1 MASFWQIE
9 RKFHTWHAGWIEEGQ
24 QLGENVKQIEDKLL
38 VFVNDKATPVI
49 AEWTDCLS
57 DALKNLSTTERELV
71 QWLFIEGFSLAE
83 YAE

>member
-1 MASFWQIE
+1 VQNTLARNRFGKGMLDGLKKESRFE
-9 RKFHTWHAGWIEEGQ
+9 
-24 QLGENVKQIEDKLL
+24 ENVKQIEDKLL
-38 VFVNDKATPVI
+38 EFVNDKATPVI

-57 DALKNLSTTERELV
+57 DALKNLSATERELV